1 MLHLAPTGVILVA
14 SLAEGVVA
22 AEEALIGDVV
32 VAEVDEG
39 VAVVDSMTE
48 DVVDQEVVS
57 HQIPFCIPDCCGLP
71 RMNRVRAFRDNVSFP
86 PQEL

>member
-32 VAEVDEG
+32 VAEVDEE

-57 HQIPFCIPDCCGLP
+57 HQIPFCIPDCCNLP
-71 RMNRVRAFRDNVSFP
+71 RMNGVQTFRDNVSFP
-86 PQEL
+86 P

>member
-1 MLHLAPTGVILVA
+1 MLHLAPIGVILVA

-32 VAEVDEG
+32 VAEVDGE
-39 VAVVDSMTE
+39 VPVVDSMTE

-57 HQIPFCIPDCCGLP
+57 HQIPFCILDCCNLP
-71 RMNRVRAFRDNVSFP
+71 RMNRVQAFRDNVSFP
-86 PQEL
+86 P